1 MNFEELRNEYKLEMD
16 DQKQKIVCDV
26 DHSLFIDGRAGSG
39 KTFLFLAR
47 NAYLMKCQ
55 EVDPSNILNLVFDG
69 TAAKRMAK
77 EYRYAYCDDEL
88 MPSFVDMHS
97 FAYRIIRFY
106 DKTIQKESFKAYR
119 DMEKVIRRL
128 AKEMFALELR
138 GVTLQRLMRQ
148 ISTCRTMML
157 SDREIS
163 SLTFEGM
170 DFPAFLKAYEKFKN
184 DRCIY
189 DQDDLL
195 CECARILMSQ
205 PAIIQTFSNRYT
217 HVHVDDAQEL
227 SFVSHV
233 ILKLLFSN
241 NTQMMMFADKDQCL
255 DYEHGAFLQ
264 GLDSF
269 KDTYTNAECE
279 SLIMN
284 YRNNRTIF
292 DLANSFMY
300 KDNQAMQC
308 VSDETTELKFKGFA
322 TLDRMYEYALR
333 KVVEDESD
341 IAFLY
346 RDQALAIPLVE
357 LFMKHN
363 VPFTFQGSVKKF
375 LQEPL
380 VKDLCN
386 IIELLIDPKDM
397 RAFYEVYEKIGF
409 DISKKVLIDVAERLR
424 KDDSVDV
431 YQALMESSYRAS
443 GKKKLAAS
451 MENIRMASTLRTH
464 IMINFILEKLG
475 YKARMLKENTLM
487 NDSCLLALKVI
498 ALRYEEPAE
507 FLRRLKEMK
516 EFICEPVS
524 RIHIRSIPSAKGME
538 FSRVALIDCLGSTF
552 PRQGLDED
560 EMQLERRIFFTGVTR
575 AVHQLEF
582 FTSKRLDMT
591 RLEISPFIYEIHA
604 PKEDETKESSA
615 TETAQPK
622 KLKEG
627 DLKRGMRIK
636 HASLGE
642 GRILKI
648 SEGMMRVQFINE
660 NKTLNI
666 RHCINKELIQLA

>member
-1 MNFEELRNEYKLEMD
+1 MNFEELRNEYKLDVD
-16 DQKQKIVCDV
+16 DQKQKIICDV
-26 DHSLFIDGRAGSG
+26 DHSLFIDGKAGSG
-39 KTFLFLAR
+39 KTFLFFAR
-47 NAYLMKCQ
+47 NAYLMKCE
-55 EVDPSNILNLVFDG
+55 EVDAANILNLVFDG
-69 TAAKRMAK
+69 MAAKRMAK
-77 EYRYAYCDDEL
+77 EYRYTFCDDDL
-88 MPSFVDMHS
+88 MPSFVDIHS

-128 AKEMFALELR
+128 AKEMFALELK
-138 GVTLQRLMRQ
+138 GITLKRLMRQ
-148 ISTCRTMML
+148 LSTCRTMML
-157 SDREIS
+157 SEREIS

-170 DFPAFLKAYEKFKN
+170 DFPAFLKAYEKFKE
-184 DRCIY
+184 DRRIY

-195 CECARILMSQ
+195 CECAKILMSQ
-205 PAIIQTFSNRYT
+205 PAVLQTFSNRYT

-241 NTQMMMFADKDQCL
+241 NTQMVMFADKEQSL
-255 DYEHGAFLQ
+255 DYEHGPFLQ

-269 KDTYTNAECE
+269 KETYTNAECE
-279 SLIMN
+279 TLTMN

-292 DLANSFMY
+292 DLANTFMY
-300 KDNQAMQC
+300 KDAQDIQC
-308 VSDETTELKFKGFA
+308 VSEETTEIKFKGFA

-333 KVVEDESD
+333 KVVEDESN

-346 RDQALAIPLVE
+346 RDQAFAIPLVE

-363 VPFTFQGSVKKF
+363 VPFTFHGSVKKF

-397 RAFYEVYEKIGF
+397 RAFYEVYEKLGF
-409 DISKKVLIDVAERLR
+409 DISKKVLLDVAERLR

-451 MENIRMASTLRTH
+451 MENIRMASTLKTN

-475 YKARMLKENTLM
+475 YKARMLKEKTLT
-487 NDSCLLALKVI
+487 NDSCLLALKII
-498 ALRYEEPAE
+498 ALRYEEPSE
-507 FLRRLKEMK
+507 FLHRLKEMK

-524 RIHIRSIPSAKGME
+524 RIHIRSIPSTKGME
-538 FSRVALIDCLGSTF
+538 FDRVALIDCLGSVF
-552 PRQGLDED
+552 PGQGLDEE
-560 EMQLERRIFFTGVTR
+560 EMQLERRMFYTGMTR

-604 PKEDETKESSA
+604 PKEEEPKESGA
-615 TETAQPK
+615 TAAQPK

-627 DLKRGMRIK
+627 DIRRGMQIK
-636 HASLGE
+636 HKSLGK
-642 GRILKI
+642 GRVLKI
-648 SEGMMRVQFINE
+648 SEGMMRVQFVNE

-666 RHCINKELIQLA
+666 RHCINNELIELA